1 MFLHKYHHQE
11 RAVPADPSSP
21 MPVTVRESGPFLG
34 ASPVADS
41 GILGLLTR
49 CPIPVTGV
57 GSGIVS
63 R

>member
-1 MFLHKYHHQE
+1 M
-11 RAVPADPSSP
+11 PADPSSP